1 MGGHGSSRW
10 QGHSKRPLV
19 EDSFVLDCAAL
30 SQAGVLD
37 SSEKWK
43 VDWELQGE
51 KIASVVVSTLRLPN
65 GRRELLLAY
74 AHKADHGEST
84 HNVAEGFTLERV
96 RMGVAGDRWFFKCP

>member
-51 KIASVVVSTLRLPN
+51 KIASVVVSTLRLPY

-74 AHKADHGEST
+74 AYKADQDASAQIIAEAFALES
-84 HNVAEGFTLERV
+84 VP
-96 RMGVAGDRWFFKCP
+96 MGVAGPRWFLRC